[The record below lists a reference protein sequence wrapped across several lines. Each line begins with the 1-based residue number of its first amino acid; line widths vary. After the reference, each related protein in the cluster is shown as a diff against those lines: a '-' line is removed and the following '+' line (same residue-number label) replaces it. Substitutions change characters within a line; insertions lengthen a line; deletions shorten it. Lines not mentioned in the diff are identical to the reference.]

1 MAAHMLKRLVLKLIR
16 WYAIRK
22 NVVVDDSAHI
32 GLGTTIA
39 ATHGLTIGRGTYI
52 GKGCTIEVNG
62 SIGKGVLI
70 ANAVGV
76 VGRFDHDFRQAGV
89 PVRFAPW
96 IGDASYAHDA
106 QADSVVIED
115 DVWIGY
121 GATVLSTVRIGRGA
135 IVAAGSLVKEDIEP
149 YAIVAGV
156 PAKIV
161 GRRFEGAQIAEHEAG
176 LEQFWERPSARSPDR
191 ERAPRQR
198 DAARGRVRV

>member
-1 MAAHMLKRLVLKLIR
+1 MRIFKRFGLKLIR
-16 WYAIRK
+16 WYAVRK
-22 NVVVDDSAHI
+22 NVAVHDSVHI

-39 ATHGLTIGRGTYI
+39 ATHGLTIARGTYI

-70 ANAVGV
+70 ANAVGI
-76 VGRFDHDFRQAGV
+76 VGRFDHDFRHAGV

-96 IGDASYAHDA
+96 IGDIGYAHDVRS
-106 QADSVVIED
+106 DTVIVED

-121 GATVLSTVRIGRGA
+121 GATVLSSVRIGRGA

-156 PAKIV
+156 PAKII

-176 LEQFWERPSARSPDR
+176 LKQYWEGPSRRSLDR
-191 ERAPRQR
+191 DRAPRLQR
-198 DAARGRVRV
+198 FARDRFRIQ